1 MAKSLFFT
9 GTILKNN
16 RNLLEEEA
24 TRQTLALQKEELD
37 LRREQLADQRKKA
50 RAEGNKSLYKE
61 LSIEGAER
69 YADYFSLRQQQIDD
83 YTAENS
89 ELIRDNPNSAES
101 RELVRLQRQFRADVN
116 SAVNRGSLLNT
127 HNNLKLQNKAD
138 SYLMLDDNSMFLYEN
153 LENQFVQALK
163 DGTDFNEALG
173 LYDIGVDNVLRKTP
187 NTPVLNYINGKL
199 DERSQEYE
207 GDVKLVKFTDDQ
219 IGEYTDDIANK
230 LRVNPNGDWS
240 DQQYK
245 NLYLNGVVQVVDLE
259 GNITKVNS
267 MDAFFQEEKGIGIA
281 TDSQKQELLPM
292 LDLNN
297 DGIAETVN
305 ENFNEALSN
314 EYAKYLAEKRLE
326 EVIPPD
332 KRQEPA
338 PDEGGASETEYFTMP
353 DNVKTQFD
361 ENVFPDNERQ
371 KSAVV
376 NGIEYNSDIQ
386 DKAGGDVEISLVNL
400 MDGEVNQEV
409 LYDELAQTSRDINM
423 RAYINLKKKKAEG
436 SLTPELKKQYNE
448 ILDKLKNSSAK
459 GKVTQVSLDRNGTP
473 IAIIKFEGSNR
484 RVVVRLKDI
493 TSSVKGIYSGTTKK
507 QPGTGYYIYLQAGG
521 AAEQKPGSNPAG
533 PYNNTGT
540 S

>member
-50 RAEGNKSLYKE
+50 RSEGNKSLYKE

-83 YTAENS
+83 YTAQNAEF
-89 ELIRDNPNSAES
+89 IKDNPNSAES

-127 HNNLKLQNKAD
+127 HNNLKLQNKAQA
-138 SYLMLDDNSMFLYEN
+138 YLMLDDGSMFLYEN

-163 DGTDFNEALG
+163 DGADFNEALG

-199 DERSQEYE
+199 DERSQEFD

-245 NLYLNGVVQVVDLE
+245 NLYLNGVVQMVDLE
-259 GNITKVNS
+259 GNIRKENA
-267 MDAFFQEEKGIGIA
+267 MDAFFEEEKGIGIA
-281 TDSQKQELLPM
+281 TNTKKQELLPM
-292 LDLNN
+292 LDLDN

-314 EYAKYLAEKRLE
+314 EYAEYLAKKRLE

-338 PDEGGASETEYFTMP
+338 PGEGSDRGITFFEIP
-353 DNVKTQFD
+353 QNVRKKFD
-361 ENVFPDNERQ
+361 ENVFPEDAEGN
-371 KSAVV
+371 VV
-376 NGIEYNSDIQ
+376 NGITYNPNIQ
-386 DKAGGDVEISLVNL
+386 DATKGGKVQIGISESLNKGNNRL
-400 MDGEVNQEV
+400 IMQ
-409 LYDELAQTSRDINM
+409 DELARMHYDNMDDYETHKQEGNQDAINEV
-423 RAYINLKKKKAEG
+423 IGGKFLEG
-436 SLTPELKKQYNE
+436 NITL
-448 ILDKLKNSSAK
+448 
-459 GKVTQVSLDRNGTP
+459 VSQDEEGTP
-473 IAIIKFEGSNR
+473 IAVVEFESGKT
-484 RVVVRLKDI
+484 VVVPLSVVGSQISSTYKGTKDE
-493 TSSVKGIYSGTTKK
+493 VKS
-507 QPGTGYYIYLQAGG
+507 TGYYLYVKATGDKLERTVSNNAGG
-521 AAEQKPGSNPAG
+521 SYDNVGDS
-533 PYNNTGT
+533 
-540 S
+540 